1 MKILPRSFRF
11 QRIFVQLKHFQL
23 RNLVKKNIS
32 LSLRKIYKKQ
42 LKFPFMILIEVTND
56 CMLNCIMCPHS
67 KIKENTGYMHFDL
80 FKKIIDECSHH
91 YSLGY
96 LVFSGMGEPLLHP
109 KLLEMSKFAK
119 SKGIPNIRLVTN
131 AILLS
136 KQKTSEIL
144 ENSGFDEI
152 AISLDAVSE
161 KTYQKIKGSSN
172 FQIVQ
177 NNITYLL
184 NQRAKR
190 KQWKPFV
197 RLHILKM
204 KETVY
209 EISDF
214 LKKWKP
220 LLGKGDY
227 ILIKDVHNFAGQVE
241 DKRLDEQIYTGKR
254 LPCRQLWEFLYI
266 SWNGDVMPCC
276 MDVFK
281 KLNIG
286 NLYKS
291 SLKGLFNSSLIQK
304 FREIHL
310 QRQYKEIPLCSN
322 CGNWWYLGKEPKR
335 SDMFII

>member
-1 MKILPRSFRF
+1 MKRLPGSFRF
-11 QRIFVQLKHFQL
+11 QRVFIQLKNFQL
-23 RNLVKKNIS
+23 RNLVRKNIS

-109 KLLEMSKFAK
+109 KLLEMSRFAK
-119 SKGIPNIRLVTN
+119 SIGIPNIRLVTN
-131 AILLS
+131 AILLT
-136 KQKTSEIL
+136 KEKTLEIFDNSE
-144 ENSGFDEI
+144 FDEI
-152 AISLDAVSE
+152 AISLDATTE
-161 KTYQKIKGSSN
+161 RTYKKIKRSPN
-172 FQIVQ
+172 FKIAQENIV
-177 NNITYLL
+177 YFL
-184 NQRAKR
+184 NQK
-190 KQWKPFV
+190 KKKKLWKPFI

-204 KETVY
+204 GETVF

-214 LKKWKP
+214 LNKWSN
-220 LLGKGDY
+220 LLGIGDY
-227 ILIKDVHNFAGQVE
+227 ILIKDVHTFAGQVE
-241 DKRLDEQIYTGKR
+241 DRRLEEQIYLGER

-281 KLNIG
+281 KMKIG
-286 NLYKS
+286 NVYKH
-291 SLKGLFNSSLIQK
+291 SLKELFNSNFIK
-304 FREIHL
+304 KIRRIHL
-310 QRQYKEIPLCSN
+310 KGRYEEISLCRD
-322 CGNWWYLGKEPKR
+322 CGNWWYLGKEPKKK
-335 SDMFII
+335 